1 MGKATG
7 VAAAVVR
14 GAPAA
19 WLGEGSVQREVVRQ
33 PAEDLFR

>member
-14 GAPAA
+14 GAPAS
-19 WLGEGSVQREVVRQ
+19 WLGEGNVHTEVVRH
-33 PAEDLFR
+33 PSEDLFR